1 MNKKGMDMLHAIDAV
16 SDDMLLDAL
25 PPGMGSYAT
34 KRKTNRVSGFFERP
48 WVAAVISA
56 SVALA
61 VLAGVVWAG
70 QRAAENPV
78 NPAGDVAGNPQN
90 SQGFPA
96 EDEKGSNRDD
106 VGEHDDDTG
115 PSYDNPPVAEDAK
128 VIVSSGGYTIS
139 PAEYL
144 QWRQT
149 WNAELGKMEETR
161 DPEQWGVLIE
171 EDSGM
176 NLPSK
181 AELLKSLPRVPYAEG
196 FSFSADASLKIM
208 AISAFDENLRHA
220 YSASLDMGQT
230 TVEAFMRQLSRGS
243 YTIFLFAYEEGKQI
257 ESANRKEGA
266 MYEFL
271 FGIDVLGADETS
283 PKEPPVIN
291 PPETPKYEGAMGI
304 EIWVGLP
311 NTCEQL
317 TPYCLYAYHYDEGQ
331 NAWVDVDGYGLAY
344 LIETEGVTLPTL
356 TYEKGFAFYT
366 KPTGS
371 ADGDVY
377 LESMVI
383 YDENLQKLESY
394 HNIQS
399 DLAELSE
406 LPVGVYHVVLSVT
419 HLGRTF
425 DGNTEKGEYEYGFT
439 LKIPEGWNRPS
450 HGDQEENL
458 GFDSVLVISGKNE
471 IHPAYKNEWT
481 KADVS
486 AQHHLLPAVLERDCF
501 LDSVKEGESFQ
512 MCYLKVYR
520 VEGDT
525 LTMVKNDPATN
536 LYDLHHLPDGYYCV
550 VFTVQWAADE
560 DVMLTRDYAFMLYA
574 GYTADVLEPLPEPL
588 PDVEEDTVRPAVE
601 P

>member
-1 MNKKGMDMLHAIDAV
+1 MNEKGMDMLRAIDAV

-25 PPGMGSYAT
+25 PPGMGIYGT
-34 KRKTNRVSGFFERP
+34 KRKTHRVSGFFERP

-56 SVALA
+56 SVALF

-70 QRAAENPV
+70 QRADQNPTD
-78 NPAGDVAGNPQN
+78 PLGDVAGNPQN
-90 SQGFPA
+90 HVQGFPD
-96 EDEKGSNRDD
+96 EDEKESGDGHRGDYGDD
-106 VGEHDDDTG
+106 RF
-115 PSYDNPPVAEDAK
+115 PIYDNPPVAEDAK
-128 VIVSSGGYTIS
+128 VIISSGGYAIS

-171 EDSGM
+171 EESGM
-176 NLPSK
+176 NLPQK
-181 AELLKSLPRVPYAEG
+181 AELLKGLPRVPYAEG
-196 FSFSADASLKIM
+196 FRFSADASLKLM
-208 AISAFDENLRHA
+208 SISAFDENLRHV
-220 YSASLDMGQT
+220 YSASMDMGQT
-230 TVEAFMRQLSRGS
+230 TVEEFMKQLSRGS

-271 FGIDVLGADETS
+271 FGIDVLGTDETT
-283 PKEPPVIN
+283 PKEPSVIEPPVS
-291 PPETPKYEGAMGI
+291 PKFEGAMGT

-317 TPYCLYAYHYDEGQ
+317 MPYCLYAYHYDEGE

-344 LIETEGVTLPTL
+344 LMGTEGVTLPIL

-366 KPTGS
+366 KQTGFGYGE
-371 ADGDVY
+371 AY
-377 LESMVI
+377 LDSMVV
-383 YDENLQKLESY
+383 YDENLQKQESY
-394 HNIQS
+394 HS
-399 DLAELSE
+399 VYDDLAELTE
-406 LPVGVYHVVLSVT
+406 LPAGVYHVVLNVT

-425 DGNTEKGEYEYGFT
+425 DGNTEKGSYEYGFT

-450 HGDQEENL
+450 HGDQDENL

-501 LDSVKEGESFQ
+501 LDSDKEGESFG

-525 LTMVKNDPATN
+525 LTTVKNSPETN
-536 LYDLHHLPDGYYCV
+536 LYELRHLPDGYYCV

-574 GYTADVLEPLPEPL
+574 GYTVDVLEPLPEPL
-588 PDVEEDTVRPAVE
+588 PGETIALNELP
-601 P
+601 

>member
-1 MNKKGMDMLHAIDAV
+1 MNKKGMDMLHAVDAV

-25 PPGMGSYAT
+25 PPGMGVYGT
-34 KRKTNRVSGFFERP
+34 KQKTHRFSGFFERP

-56 SVALA
+56 SVALF

-70 QRAAENPV
+70 QRADNNPMD
-78 NPAGDVAGNPQN
+78 PSGDVAGNPQN

-96 EDEKGSNRDD
+96 ENEKESGKDNRE
-106 VGEHDDDTG
+106 EHDDDTG
-115 PSYDNPPVAEDAK
+115 PRYDNPPVEENAK
-128 VIVSSGGYTIS
+128 VILSSGGYTIS

-171 EDSGM
+171 EESGM
-176 NLPSK
+176 NLPEK
-181 AELLKSLPRVPYAEG
+181 AELLKGLPRVPYDAS
-196 FSFSADASLKIM
+196 SFRLSADPSLKMM

-220 YSASLDMGQT
+220 YSASMDIGQT
-230 TVEAFMRQLSRGS
+230 TVEEFMNHLSPGS

-283 PKEPPVIN
+283 PKEPPVIE
-291 PPETPKYEGAMGI
+291 PPETPRFEGAMGT
-304 EIWVGLP
+304 EIWVGRP

-317 TPYCLYAYHYDEGQ
+317 TPYCLSAYRYDEAQG
-331 NAWVDVDGYGLAY
+331 AWADVDGYGLYY
-344 LIETEGVTLPTL
+344 LLEMGKVTLPTL

-366 KPTGS
+366 KPSGFGYGE
-371 ADGDVY
+371 AY
-377 LESMVI
+377 LDSMVV

-394 HNIQS
+394 HS
-399 DLAELSE
+399 VYDDLAPLTE
-406 LPVGVYHVVLSVT
+406 LPAGVYHVVLSVT

-425 DGNTEKGEYEYGFT
+425 DGNTEKGSYEYGFT

-450 HGDQEENL
+450 DGDQNENL
-458 GFDSVLVISGKNE
+458 GFDSLLVISGKNE

-486 AQHHLLPAVLERDCF
+486 AQHYLLPAVLDRDCF
-501 LDSVKEGESFQ
+501 LGSVKEGESFG

-525 LTMVKNDPATN
+525 LTTVKNSPETN
-536 LYDLHHLPDGYYCV
+536 LYELRHLPDGYYCV
-550 VFTVQWAADE
+550 VFTIQWAADE
-560 DVMLTRDYAFMLYA
+560 EVMLTRDYAFMLYA
-574 GYTADVLEPLPEPL
+574 GYTADEPEPLPEPL
-588 PDVEEDTVRPAVE
+588 PDETIAVNE
-601 P
+601 LP